1 MLYARWW
8 IGAGVGGVALA
19 SLLVYRALAQPQRVL
34 VDGVAIVGS
43 EAFIARTRDALELIK
58 DASLESYSH
67 LTTQVLTIQE
77 FDRSGADV
85 WNRRI
90 QVAAPTSGY
99 SLTWYASTLM
109 HDCRHIAQ
117 YQDYLRAF
125 PNQPVPPDVYTG
137 HDAELSC
144 MSVQID
150 LLQRMNAP
158 EKELDWARKQDGD
171 FADMN
176 RDGKLDKSDYRKR
189 DW

>member
-1 MLYARWW
+1 MAYARWW

-19 SLLVYRALAQPQRVL
+19 SLLVFRALGQPQRVL

-43 EAFIARTRDALELIK
+43 ETFIARTREALDLIK
-58 DASLESYSH
+58 ISSVESYSQ
-67 LTTQVLTIQE
+67 LTSQVLTIE
-77 FDRSGADV
+77 EYERSGADV

-90 QVAAPTSGY
+90 QVGAPTSSY

-109 HDCRHIAQ
+109 HDCRHVAQ

-125 PNQPVPPDVYTG
+125 PNRPVPPEVFTG
-137 HDAELSC
+137 RDAELSC
-144 MSVQID
+144 MGVQIE

-158 EKELDWARKQDGD
+158 EKELEWARKQNGD
-171 FADMN
+171 FADVN
-176 RDGKLDKSDYRKR
+176 RDGKLDKTDYKKR